1 MMYADRDDRRNI
13 KSVQVK
19 REEELW
25 FQLDQLEDI
34 LRRKEIEN
42 IQLQEEYRD
51 KIEFYQ
57 REIRS
62 LRLANEE
69 EREERIVTFQDQ
81 LEKHYQS
88 QESQLSDLKPRKVTF
103 GSDTK
108 YQDDDPN
115 VLRDEKLK
123 LIKALRHWLKSSV
136 GKDRMWLDLEGIDL
150 SQDFKYIKSGLSS
163 NPFVTELN
171 INNTSLSDDHL
182 VLLIQA
188 LELNKSITKLRLKEN
203 RFSEKNISDLIN
215 MLISKNDQITLLD
228 ISGYALDKNWWL
240 SLSKFIEKNHNL
252 QSLIIKECIQIY
264 SWDSSKA

>member
-1 MMYADRDDRRNI
+1 MDSETDDRRNI

-34 LRRKEIEN
+34 LIRKEIEN

-51 KIEFYQ
+51 KIELYQ

-62 LRLANEE
+62 LKVTKKE

-81 LEKHYQS
+81 LERHYQS
-88 QESQLSDLKPRKVTF
+88 QESQLSELKPRKVTF

-108 YQDDDPN
+108 YQDNDPN

-123 LIKALRHWLKSSV
+123 LIKALRHWLKSSI
-136 GKDRMWLDLEGIDL
+136 GKDKMWLDLEGIDY
-150 SQDFKYIKSGLSS
+150 SKDFKYIKFGLSS

-171 INNTSLSDDHL
+171 INNMSLLEDQL
-182 VLLIQA
+182 VFLIQA
-188 LELNKSITKLRLKEN
+188 LELNKSITKRRLKAN
-203 RFSEKNISDLIN
+203 YSVRRMFPIWLICGYLK
-215 MLISKNDQITLLD
+215 MIKLLFLISLVMLL
-228 ISGYALDKNWWL
+228 
-240 SLSKFIEKNHNL
+240 
-252 QSLIIKECIQIY
+252 IKVMN
-264 SWDSSKA
+264 